1 MISFFIIFMLIILGA
16 ALSVTLIAAIRGR
29 HRKVDDSQYYD
40 SEGNHIYY
48 DRSSIEKKEF
58 SRRHPEVKD
67 VRTFKRLF
75 NEDKEERDINQIKS

>member
-1 MISFFIIFMLIILGA
+1 MTGFFIIFMLMILGA

-29 HRKVDDSQYYD
+29 DRKVDDSQYYD

-58 SRRHPEVKD
+58 SKRHPEVRD
-67 VRTFKRLF
+67 VRTFRRLL
-75 NEDKEERDINQIKS
+75 NEKDRTDSTHR